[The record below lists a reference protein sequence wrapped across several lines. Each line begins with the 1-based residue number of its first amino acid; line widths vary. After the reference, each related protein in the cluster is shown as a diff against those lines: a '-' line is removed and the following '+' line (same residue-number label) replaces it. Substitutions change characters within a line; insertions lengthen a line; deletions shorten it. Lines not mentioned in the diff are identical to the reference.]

1 MHARSGFFSAIIAVI
16 VLAWVP
22 TAAPAGQAPGQATPA
37 AETYKLRCAVCHGP
51 DGNAQ
56 VPEMNFADGQWK
68 HGSSVKEIAKVISE
82 GVPGTA
88 MVVFKSQLSEKEI
101 LDLARY
107 VRAFD
112 KTKGNAKTRPRK
124 PGS

>member
-1 MHARSGFFSAIIAVI
+1 MI
-16 VLAWVP
+16 VLAGLA
-22 TAAPAGQAPGQATPA
+22 AAPLAGQAPDRPAPA

-88 MVVFKSQLSEKEI
+88 MVAFKAQLSEKEI
-101 LDLARY
+101 LELARY

-112 KTKGNAKTRPRK
+112 KTKGNAKPKPRK
-124 PGS
+124 PGR